1 MPKHSYFSKIM
12 PKTVPFASNMQVKK
26 NNDYN
31 KQHLGPSVKAY
42 FLLTMGV
49 FSKETVVLHASMEK
63 CNTKMFGFLD

>member
-1 MPKHSYFSKIM
+1 
-12 PKTVPFASNMQVKK
+12 MQVKK

-42 FLLTMGV
+42 FLLIMGV